1 MHLKSPTATASD
13 RLRIFTAT
21 TVPYHLALCTVP
33 NSPSP
38 TCSQQTAC
46 QRLLD
51 RSSHEA
57 ATTPHDPT
65 KCDRATL

>member
-46 QRLLD
+46 QPLLS
-51 RSSHEA
+51 RSSREA
-57 ATTPHDPT
+57 AMTSLDTLMGG
-65 KCDRATL
+65 RAT